1 MKKMY
6 KKPATEVYSVQTESM
21 MQLPMVSGAGN
32 SSQSSDPI
40 DGD

>member
-1 MKKMY
+1 MY
-6 KKPATEVYSVQTESM
+6 KQPITEAFDLKGENL
-21 MQLPMVSGAGN
+21 MQGALAPVSSGGN